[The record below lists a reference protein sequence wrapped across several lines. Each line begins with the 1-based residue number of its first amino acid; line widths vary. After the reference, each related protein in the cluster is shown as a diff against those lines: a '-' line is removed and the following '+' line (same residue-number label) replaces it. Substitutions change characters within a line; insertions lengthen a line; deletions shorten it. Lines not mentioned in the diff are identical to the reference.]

1 MGLFDNVFGK
11 KENGVG
17 VEWISLTDIN
27 LLDEIKEKSKE
38 KPQLLFKHSTRCSI
52 STMAKNRFEREWS
65 VPKEKADVYYL
76 DLIAYRPIS
85 NKIAD
90 LFNVTHQSPQAILV
104 KNGEVVYHDSHNG
117 ISAEAIKNHI

>member
-65 VPKEKADVYYL
+65 LPKEKADVYYL

>member
-65 VPKEKADVYYL
+65 LPKEKADVYYL

-85 NKIAD
+85 NKITD

-117 ISAEAIKNHI
+117 ISAQAIKNYI